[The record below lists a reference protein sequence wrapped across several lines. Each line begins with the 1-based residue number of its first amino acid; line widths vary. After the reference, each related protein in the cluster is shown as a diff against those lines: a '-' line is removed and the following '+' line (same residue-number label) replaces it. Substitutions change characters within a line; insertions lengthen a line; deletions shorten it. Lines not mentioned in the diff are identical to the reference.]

1 MLKPEDTLVVIVDF
15 QEKLINATKAQNEL
29 EVATKAVTAA
39 KILDI
44 PVLVS
49 EQYPKGLGSTDNKI
63 VENLPENSKI
73 LEKTSFSLLKTDS
86 IAEAVKSFGKKQI
99 LLCGIETHI
108 CVLQTAIDM
117 INNGHEVYLLKNAC
131 KSRQE
136 SECQAGTDAMRDEGA
151 KIVTLEIAL
160 FEFLQSSKNPHF
172 KEVQALIK

>member
-15 QEKLINATKAQNEL
+15 QEKLINATNAQNEL

-73 LEKTSFSLLKTDS
+73 LEKTSFS
-86 IAEAVKSFGKKQI
+86 
-99 LLCGIETHI
+99 
-108 CVLQTAIDM
+108 
-117 INNGHEVYLLKNAC
+117 
-131 KSRQE
+131 
-136 SECQAGTDAMRDEGA
+136 
-151 KIVTLEIAL
+151 
-160 FEFLQSSKNPHF
+160 
-172 KEVQALIK
+172 